1 MPVRRLIQLFRR
13 KKAAAR
19 LGIRFDRCSTFHLPE
34 QMVINGR
41 RHQLSLPN
49 ENGVKVAFIDLLLDD
64 CYGCKR
70 ISEPVKTVLD
80 IGANVGLFGITA
92 RLAFPDAVIH
102 AYEPNPNLAPYLQA
116 QAKAARFN
124 YFTEAVGLDNGKVSL
139 DYNEDSVQTRSLTD
153 QSGPITQISFRE
165 AINKIGCSVDFVKM
179 DCEGAE
185 WELFRDIESWR
196 RVRHL
201 SMEYH
206 LWPDHAE
213 KEVLDKMRELGF
225 RVVNHAPVVS
235 HPPMEGFGLI
245 IATRST

>member
-1 MPVRRLIQLFRR
+1 MFRR

-34 QMVINGR
+34 QIVINGR
-41 RHQLSLPN
+41 RHRLSLPN

-80 IGANVGLFGITA
+80 IGANVGLFGIAA
-92 RLAFPDAVIH
+92 RAVFPDAIIH
-102 AYEPNPNLAPYLQA
+102 VYEPNPNLESYLEE
-116 QAKAARFN
+116 QAKAGRFN
-124 YFTEAVGLDNGKVSL
+124 YFKEAVGLDNGKVSL
-139 DYNEDSVQTRSLTD
+139 DYNEDSVQTRSLND
-153 QSGPITQISFRE
+153 AAGNIPQIAFRE
-165 AINKIGCSVDFVKM
+165 AINQLGSSVDLVKM

-185 WELFRDIESWR
+185 WELLQDTESWS

-206 LWPDHAE
+206 LWSDHTE
-213 KEVLDKMRELGF
+213 KEVLDKVRKLGF
-225 RVVNHAPVVS
+225 RIVNHT
-235 HPPMEGFGLI
+235 PMGEFGLI
-245 IATRST
+245 IATRSA